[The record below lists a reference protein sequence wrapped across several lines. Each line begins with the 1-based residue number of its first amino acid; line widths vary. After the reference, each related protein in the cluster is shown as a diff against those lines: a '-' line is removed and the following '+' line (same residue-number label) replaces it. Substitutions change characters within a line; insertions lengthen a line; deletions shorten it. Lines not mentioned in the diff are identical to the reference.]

1 MSPIAPSATNRLTE
15 GSIRRSILT
24 LALPAMGSMVAQT
37 LFGLVDGF
45 WVARLGSEPLAAFGG
60 ASFFYWALL
69 AISETASVG
78 TAAFVS
84 QLVGAGDR
92 RAGVRA
98 GATGLLTAFLLG
110 CAMIPIGLVAAD
122 PVIGLMNLPPDAAR
136 QAVGF
141 AHAIVAGLPFI
152 YSFYAIDAV
161 YRGFGNTG
169 TPMRIDFAA
178 VALNAALVPCLIFG
192 WGPLP
197 ALGIAGAGV
206 ATALAHFAGFVVKLV
221 RARPNGIEIVDE
233 LRDRLSMRAPAHPGT
248 RRLAITAGATPSP
261 FMIARIGLP
270 VAFTGLW
277 ISAVFVAL
285 TRLITRFG
293 TAPLAALSIGHRLES
308 VPYFACVG
316 FSGAAAALVGQNLG
330 AGRPERAERVA
341 WGTVACCVGLIGAV
355 CLVYF
360 FFPGPLMRLF
370 SSDPAVIDAG
380 VRYLR
385 MVALVEAFMGVEI
398 VLIGA
403 LSGAGDTAV
412 PMVITSLFS
421 AARVPGAALL
431 SGPAGLGVDGIW
443 IAIGLSVVV
452 RGILMS
458 AWFRTGRWKRRGL
471 TAKPAPPL
479 ASDVVSAG
487 P

>member
-1 MSPIAPSATNRLTE
+1 LSPFSPATNRLTE
-15 GSIRRSILT
+15 GSISRSILT
-24 LALPAMGSMVAQT
+24 IALPAMGSMVAQT

-45 WVARLGSEPLAAFGG
+45 WVARLGSDSLAAFGG

-69 AISETASVG
+69 AITETASVG

-92 RAGVRA
+92 RGAARA
-98 GATGLLTAFLLG
+98 GATGLLTAFALG
-110 CAMIPIGLVAAD
+110 CAMIPIGLVGSG
-122 PVIGLMNLPPDAAR
+122 PVVDLMNLPPDVAA
-136 QAVGF
+136 QALAF
-141 AHAIVAGLPFI
+141 AHSIVAGLPFI

-178 VALNAALVPCLIFG
+178 VALNAVLVPCLIFG

-197 ALGIAGAGV
+197 ALGIAGAGIATGV
-206 ATALAHFAGFVVKLV
+206 AHLAGFVAKLA
-221 RARPNGIEIVDE
+221 RARANGIEVVAA
-233 LRDRLSMRAPAHPGT
+233 LRERLSASANV
-248 RRLAITAGATPSP
+248 RRLASAEGATPTP
-261 FMIARIGLP
+261 FMIARVGMP

-277 ISAVFVAL
+277 ICAVFVAL

-293 TAPLAALSIGHRLES
+293 TAPLAALSVGHRLES

-316 FSGAAAALVGQNLG
+316 FSGAAAALVGQNIG
-330 AGRPERAERVA
+330 AGRPERAERAA
-341 WGTVACCVGLIGAV
+341 WGTVAYCVGLIGVV

-360 FFPGPLMRLF
+360 FFPVPLMRLF
-370 SSDPAVIDAG
+370 SADSEVIDAG
-380 VRYLR
+380 VRYMR
-385 MVALVEAFMGVEI
+385 MVAIVEMFMGVEI

-412 PMVITSLFS
+412 PMVITSLFA
-421 AARVPGAALL
+421 AARVPAAALL

-443 IAIGLSVVV
+443 VAIGLSVVV

-458 AWFRTGRWKRRGL
+458 AWFRTGRWKRRRL

-479 ASDVVSAG
+479 APDVVSAG